1 MDIRFFL
8 VGEGH
13 AVIGEF
19 RADYPVLDY
28 RVDYLLTRLLY
39 RVGVGAVGVVFVA
52 AALKEVLVLAQE
64 VPEGDTMPSAPLDGE
79 AATASAAVPDSAM
92 DGTGSGSEVSAD

>member
-19 RADYPVLDY
+19 RADYPVLNY

-64 VPEGDTMPSAPLDGE
+64 VPEGDIHAFCAVGRGSRNGVRRCAGFRDGRYRLRL
-79 AATASAAVPDSAM
+79 
-92 DGTGSGSEVSAD
+92 

>member
-52 AALKEVLVLAQE
+52 AALKEVLVLA
-64 VPEGDTMPSAPLDGE
+64 
-79 AATASAAVPDSAM
+79 
-92 DGTGSGSEVSAD
+92 